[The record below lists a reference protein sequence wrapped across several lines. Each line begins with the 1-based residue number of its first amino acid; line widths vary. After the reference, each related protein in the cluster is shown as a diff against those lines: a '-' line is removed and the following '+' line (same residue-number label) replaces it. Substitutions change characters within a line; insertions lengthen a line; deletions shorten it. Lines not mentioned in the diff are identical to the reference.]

1 MNALRM
7 TELLERI
14 TDLIDAPERD
24 FELLERTLT
33 DGYARALTLEAE
45 QQRLQRQLAAAEAEL
60 LELRGRL
67 LELRQQARN
76 QRN

>member
-1 MNALRM
+1 MNAARM

-14 TDLIDAPERD
+14 NGLIDTPERD
-24 FELLERTLT
+24 SELLERTLT

-45 QQRLQRQLAAAEAEL
+45 QLRLQRQLAAAEAEL

-67 LELRQQARN
+67 LELRRSADR
-76 QRN
+76 